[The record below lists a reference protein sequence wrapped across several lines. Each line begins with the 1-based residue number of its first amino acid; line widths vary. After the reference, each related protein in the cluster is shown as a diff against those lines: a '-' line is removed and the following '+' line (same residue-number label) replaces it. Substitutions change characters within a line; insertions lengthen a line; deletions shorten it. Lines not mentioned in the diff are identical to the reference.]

1 MVRVVCEYCQTVY
14 NIPETKLS
22 RAVSQATCKVCQ
34 NKIVITRED
43 VAGDDNVTTRQPIVT
58 PTATAASA
66 PIGTPED
73 FGNPETELSNS
84 WREAIVDNR
93 QTNQILKNIGVRV
106 PHEAATASGP
116 RVPESKSKPP
126 EVERTGELD
135 PEESTVAAKRDLA
148 EPVAK
153 PVRSAVIRPTVPE
166 PVLESVAP
174 ATGNDRGASAIVSVL
189 AGLACAVA
197 AAGLVRGHG
206 WAAGLSGL
214 GAFAAVTFAA
224 GASLSTAL
232 LRRRGAIGILASIF
246 GGFVVAAAALAIVIA
261 LNLEEFRELLAARPE
276 LAPLVQHL
284 R

>member
-1 MVRVVCEYCQTVY
+1 MIRVVCEYCQTVY

-43 VAGDDNVTTRQPIVT
+43 VAGDDNVTTRQPVVT

-116 RVPESKSKPP
+116 RVAEPKSKPP

-148 EPVAK
+148 DPVAK
-153 PVRSAVIRPTVPE
+153 PVRSAVIRPAVPA
-166 PVLESVAP
+166 PVPESVAP
-174 ATGNDRGASAIVSVL
+174 AAGNDRGASAIASVL

-197 AAGLVRGHG
+197 AAGLLRGHG

-214 GAFAAVTFAA
+214 AAFAAVTFAA
-224 GASLSTAL
+224 GASLSNAL

-246 GGFVVAAAALAIVIA
+246 GGLVVAVAALAIVIA
-261 LNLEEFRELLAARPE
+261 LNLEQFRGLLAARPE